1 MKVSKV
7 DCEYLTEEQIRK
19 AKAQYK
25 AYFKR
30 NDKKK
35 KVDGQIKCDILI
47 DEGRVHGNAKDF
59 LNFKRAKIAAQKD
72 R

>member
-1 MKVSKV
+1 MSNV
-7 DCEYLTEEQIRK
+7 DLEYLTEEQIRK

-30 NDKKK
+30 HSKKK

-47 DEGRVHGNAKDF
+47 DEGRVHGDAKAF
-59 LNFKRAKIAAQKD
+59 LNFKRAKLAAQNKD
-72 R
+72 